1 MAFFGTWNTLFWN
14 FWLSKSGSA
23 TCTGFFWK
31 PGQVLWSMLEQHAKQ
46 SLSWASPCLG
56 RFTVPCS
63 KWMPVDLVFFEG
75 CLVDIPGTWNNH
87 LNILFQF
94 DDSKSL
100 LQKKMVFHHFHP
112 FTPRKFNSSPL
123 KKNGAWKTIL
133 SYWVPV
139 TFQGK
144 LAVKLQGGAPNWLE
158 ITISIH
164 FGWLFHHFHPFQ
176 LVGNHHFHPFKLGC
190 FSGSR
195 LVSPRFLNTL
205 LHETNLDSRPKK
217 LRFRGFVSWRFG
229 LLKIEFSFL
238 NKWMIDSC
246 RLYQPC

>member
-1 MAFFGTWNTLFWN
+1 
-14 FWLSKSGSA
+14 
-23 TCTGFFWK
+23 
-31 PGQVLWSMLEQHAKQ
+31 MLEQHAKQ

-63 KWMPVDLVFFEG
+63 KWMPVDLAFFEG

-100 LQKKMVFHHFHP
+100 LQKNWC
-112 FTPRKFNSSPL
+112 FTISIHLPPGSLTVRPW
-123 KKNGAWKTIL
+123 KNGAWKTIL

-139 TFQGK
+139 AFQGK

-164 FGWLFHHFHPFQ
+164 FSWLF
-176 LVGNHHFHPFKLGC
+176 HHFHPFKLGC

-195 LVSPRFLNTL
+195 FVGFTKVSQHSTAWDKPWLSAQEI
-205 LHETNLDSRPKK
+205 ETNLAARLPTNPGRFS
-217 LRFRGFVSWRFG
+217 RFRGFFSWRFG
-229 LLKIEFSFL
+229 LLKIEFSFR
-238 NKWMIDSC
+238 NKWVIDSC